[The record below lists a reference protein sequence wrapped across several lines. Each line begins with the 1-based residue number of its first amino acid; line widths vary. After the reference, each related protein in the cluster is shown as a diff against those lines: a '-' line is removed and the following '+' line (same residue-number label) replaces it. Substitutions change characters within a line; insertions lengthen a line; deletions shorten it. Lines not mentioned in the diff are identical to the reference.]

1 MDPLMIVMLPVPATL
16 INPVVELNLSVFTS
30 RRNVSL
36 VNGRTLNCL
45 NTKKVVELFNI
56 Y

>member
-1 MDPLMIVMLPVPATL
+1 MSCLDMDPLMIAMLPVPVTL

-36 VNGRTLNCL
+36 
-45 NTKKVVELFNI
+45 ELYLSEHEEGSRAF
-56 Y
+56 